1 MNLLAVDTSGPVCGV
16 AVLAD
21 GALRCEHTV
30 VNKRT
35 HSVNLMP
42 MIDGALQAA
51 GLTLAAVVLMVRL
64 STAGGAPAGGY
75 GPNSVRV

>member
-35 HSVNLMP
+35 HSEIGRAHV
-42 MIDGALQAA
+42 
-51 GLTLAAVVLMVRL
+51 
-64 STAGGAPAGGY
+64 
-75 GPNSVRV
+75 